1 MAGRAAGDAVGAGA
15 AVNGDGLLA
24 QTLRWLNDPLNWQ
37 GSHGVPA
44 LTIEHLGMSA
54 AAVLLAA
61 VVALPLGVWLGHR
74 PRGGALTVV
83 ASNTSRALPT
93 LALLFIFA
101 TTGLGFGD
109 RPTVLAAALFAIPPI
124 LSHAFTG
131 VREVDPAARDA
142 AGGMGMSPRRVLAT
156 VELPLALPLIAAGLR
171 TAAVQVVATV
181 PLAALVGGGGLG
193 TIIVTGFATQ
203 RYGQVVAGG
212 LVVAVVCLVVE
223 GVLALAQRV
232 LTPAPMRANERSSA
246 GR

>member
-1 MAGRAAGDAVGAGA
+1 MT
-15 AVNGDGLLA
+15 GDGVLA
-24 QTLRWLNDPLNWQ
+24 QALRWLNDPLNWQ
-37 GSHGVPA
+37 GPHGVPA
-44 LTIEHLGMSA
+44 LTAEHLGMSA

-61 VVALPLGVWLGHR
+61 VVGLPLGVWLGHR
-74 PRGGALTVV
+74 PNGGGLTVV

-109 RPTVLAAALFAIPPI
+109 RPTVLATALFAIPPI

-142 AGGMGMSPRRVLAT
+142 ASGMGMSAARVLAA
-156 VELPLALPLIAAGLR
+156 VELPLAVPLIAAGLR

-212 LVVAVVCLVVE
+212 VIVAVVCLAVE
-223 GVLALAQRV
+223 GALALAQRA
-232 LTPAPMRANERSSA
+232 LTPEPLRVGSL